1 METVLIILEF
11 VLSIALTIMVVLQ
24 QSKGEGLG
32 VIGGGGQLFFTKNK
46 GLEAFLEKATTW
58 VAAAFLLISVLFAFV
73 LTPSQSGEGLALA
86 LRCEALL

>member
-1 METVLIILEF
+1 MISTILIVLEF
-11 VLSIALTIMVVLQ
+11 VLSIALIVMVVLQ

-58 VAAAFLLISVLFAFV
+58 VAAAFLLVSVLFALV
-73 LTPSQSGEGLALA
+73 
-86 LRCEALL
+86 

>member
-1 METVLIILEF
+1 VETVLIILELT
-11 VLSIALTIMVVLQ
+11 LSVALIVMVALQ

-58 VAAAFLLISVLFAFV
+58 VAAAFLLVSVLFAFV
-73 LTPSQSGEGLALA
+73 
-86 LRCEALL
+86 

>member
-1 METVLIILEF
+1 MIILEF

-58 VAAAFLLISVLFAFV
+58 VA
-73 LTPSQSGEGLALA
+73 
-86 LRCEALL
+86 